1 MSLILLFQIKK
12 GTFET
17 KIRIL
22 DDKITKN
29 AENDEAKFKL
39 IKEQLVKLQ
48 EAIQT
53 EKIAREVNI
62 LK

>member
-1 MSLILLFQIKK
+1 MKKTFLIHLKKIKK
-12 GTFET
+12 ETFET

-39 IKEQLVKLQ
+39 LKE
-48 EAIQT
+48 
-53 EKIAREVNI
+53 
-62 LK
+62 

>member
-1 MSLILLFQIKK
+1 MGRGSLNHLFQIKK

-39 IKEQLVKLQ
+39 IKE
-48 EAIQT
+48 
-53 EKIAREVNI
+53 
-62 LK
+62 